1 MVSKYSS
8 TFSAVSS
15 LPSGAAIASDKS
27 DNTVFYGGSAGSFYV
42 STNGA
47 TSFTKTAS
55 LGSSTAVNAIRAH
68 PSIAGDVWA
77 TTDTGLWHSTD
88 YGKTFTKIG
97 GGCTAGWSFGLG
109 KASSTGSYAV
119 IYGFFTI
126 DGTTALFKTE
136 DMGTNWQMISDSA
149 HGFGAAS
156 ANVVNGDM
164 SNYGRVFVGTN
175 GKGIFYGQPSGSLP
189 SPTATATTTK
199 TTSTST
205 KTSGT
210 TTSSTTLTTTTKTST
225 TATSTSKTTTSP
237 TSTGTST
244 PYGQCGG
251 VGYTGPT
258 VCPSGWKCTYQNEY
272 YSQCKF
278 EHLNKTGE
286 HLDR

>member
-1 MVSKYSS
+1 MSTDFGKTWSANYAASSTTPTGQVALSADADTVLLMNSNGAMVSKYSS

-27 DNTVFYGGSAGSFYV
+27 NNTVFYGGSAGSFYV
-42 STNGA
+42 STDGA

-88 YGKTFTKIG
+88 YGKTFTKVG

-136 DMGTNWQMISDSA
+136 DMGTNWQMISDSSN
-149 HGFGAAS
+149 GFGAAS

-175 GKGIFYGQPSGSLP
+175 GRGIFYGQPSGSLP

-205 KTSGT
+205 KTS
-210 TTSSTTLTTTTKTST
+210 
-225 TATSTSKTTTSP
+225 
-237 TSTGTST
+237 
-244 PYGQCGG
+244 
-251 VGYTGPT
+251 
-258 VCPSGWKCTYQNEY
+258 
-272 YSQCKF
+272 
-278 EHLNKTGE
+278 
-286 HLDR
+286 